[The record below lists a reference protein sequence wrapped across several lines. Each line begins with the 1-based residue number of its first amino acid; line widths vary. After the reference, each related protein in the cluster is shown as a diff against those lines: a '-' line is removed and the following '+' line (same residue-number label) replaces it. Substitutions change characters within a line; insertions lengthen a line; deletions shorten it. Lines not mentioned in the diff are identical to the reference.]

1 MSADTGTI
9 IATIPKSKIE
19 EIRVQLTRYM
29 DLDLLDLR
37 IFTDVGADDGKRL
50 PTKKGISIRVARLPD
65 IIAAL
70 QLAEA
75 EAIKR
80 GLLGRE
86 QAEVAS

>member
-1 MSADTGTI
+1 MSADAGTV
-9 IATIPKSKIE
+9 IATIVKTRIE

-50 PTKKGISIRVARLPD
+50 PTKKGISIRVTRLPE

-70 QLAEA
+70 QSAEA
-75 EAIKR
+75 EARRR
-80 GLLGRE
+80 GYITD
-86 QAEVAS
+86 AKA